1 MNSTNNAV
9 QTKEEAYIE
18 ALINFR
24 DVGTS
29 TKVDGQQ

>member
-1 MNSTNNAV
+1 MNPTDKAV
-9 QTKEEAYIE
+9 QNKEDAYIE

-24 DVGTS
+24 DVGIS